1 MLINDMISNYR
12 HIFDRVD
19 QIEFVSKDLSNKIRT
34 LLDYKRTHYY
44 DSDGSL
50 KAAMLTVAEEHKLFD
65 MNIYPEYLEMLDIF
79 EKLTFLNPLCSRA
92 GYFNESDQM
101 VGVMT
106 DLFKYYKHRVNLK
119 HYNIRIN
126 EEVLTEETIEDLVD

>member
-34 LLDYKRTHYY
+34 LLDYKRIHYY

-79 EKLTFLNPLCSRA
+79 EKLTFLNPLCSRS
-92 GYFNESDQM
+92 GYFTESDQM

-106 DLFKYYKHRVNLK
+106 DLFKYYKHKVDLK

>member
-1 MLINDMISNYR
+1 
-12 HIFDRVD
+12 
-19 QIEFVSKDLSNKIRT
+19 
-34 LLDYKRTHYY
+34 
-44 DSDGSL
+44 
-50 KAAMLTVAEEHKLFD
+50 
-65 MNIYPEYLEMLDIF
+65 
-79 EKLTFLNPLCSRA
+79 
-92 GYFNESDQM
+92 M